1 MESLMDAF
9 KALKLWQIGV
19 MVALLAGTFGV
30 TYGVYVLV
38 NDSGGAGLAENQQ
51 LIPLQRGDLVN
62 QVSTNGSLIYPNRE
76 TLSFGVQGRIGE
88 VLV

>member
-30 TYGVYVLV
+30 TYGVYILV
-38 NDSGGAGLAENQQ
+38 NDSGGAG
-51 LIPLQRGDLVN
+51 
-62 QVSTNGSLIYPNRE
+62 
-76 TLSFGVQGRIGE
+76 
-88 VLV
+88 